1 MPTLD
6 PKELIKKVRRIQ
18 IQTRNTVNDLFSGQY
33 HSTFKGRG
41 MEFEEVREYMPGD
54 DIRTIDWN
62 VTARSGR
69 PYIKKFAEE
78 RELTVMLLIDV
89 SASNLF
95 GSQSQLKQDLATEI
109 AAVLAFSAIRNN
121 DRIGL
126 ILFSDQVEKVLPAQK
141 GTQHVLRII
150 RELLTFEPSGKNS
163 NLSPALDYL
172 NHICPRRV
180 TTFLLSDFYF
190 DDTSESILKTTARR
204 HDLISI
210 QIGDRCETALPAA
223 GLITWQDAE
232 TGAYSLIDTS
242 SPRVRNALLLQQT
255 KRTEAL
261 EALHRRNGIDLIQLY
276 TDEPYEKA
284 FRTFFANRAT
294 RR

>member
-1 MPTLD
+1 
-6 PKELIKKVRRIQ
+6 
-18 IQTRNTVNDLFSGQY
+18 
-33 HSTFKGRG
+33 

-69 PYIKKFAEE
+69 PYIKKFTEE
-78 RELTVMLLIDV
+78 RELTVMLLVDV

-95 GSQSQLKQDLATEI
+95 GTQSQLKRDLATEI

-126 ILFSDQVEKVLPAQK
+126 ILFSDQIEKVIPAQK

-150 RELLTFEPSGKNS
+150 RELLTFEPTGKKS
-163 NLSPALDYL
+163 SLIPALDYL

-190 DDTSESILKTTARR
+190 DDTPESMLKTTARR
-204 HDLISI
+204 HDLISV
-210 QIGDRCETALPAA
+210 QLGDRCETALPAA

-232 TGAYSLIDTS
+232 TGACSLIDTS
-242 SPRVRNALLLQQT
+242 SPHVRNALLLQQT
-255 KRTEAL
+255 KRTKTL
-261 EALHRRNGIDLIQLY
+261 ETLHRRNGIDLIQLY

-284 FRTFFANRAT
+284 FRTFFANRAH

>member
-1 MPTLD
+1 MPTPD
-6 PKELIKKVRRIQ
+6 PKELIKKVKRIQ
-18 IQTRNTVNDLFSGQY
+18 IQTRDTVNDLFAGQY

-126 ILFSDQVEKVLPAQK
+126 ILFPIKSKKYSPLK
-141 GTQHVLRII
+141 K
-150 RELLTFEPSGKNS
+150 EPN
-163 NLSPALDYL
+163 
-172 NHICPRRV
+172 
-180 TTFLLSDFYF
+180 
-190 DDTSESILKTTARR
+190 
-204 HDLISI
+204 
-210 QIGDRCETALPAA
+210 
-223 GLITWQDAE
+223 
-232 TGAYSLIDTS
+232 
-242 SPRVRNALLLQQT
+242 
-255 KRTEAL
+255 
-261 EALHRRNGIDLIQLY
+261 
-276 TDEPYEKA
+276 
-284 FRTFFANRAT
+284 TFFA
-294 RR
+294 

>member
-150 RELLTFEPSGKNS
+150 RECSPSNPPEKI
-163 NLSPALDYL
+163 AT
-172 NHICPRRV
+172 CPPRS
-180 TTFLLSDFYF
+180 T
-190 DDTSESILKTTARR
+190 
-204 HDLISI
+204 ISI
-210 QIGDRCETALPAA
+210 ISVPDALPHF
-223 GLITWQDAE
+223 
-232 TGAYSLIDTS
+232 YSVISISMTPPNRSSKQRPADTTS
-242 SPRVRNALLLQQT
+242 SPFKSAIAVKPRFPPP
-255 KRTEAL
+255 
-261 EALHRRNGIDLIQLY
+261 D
-276 TDEPYEKA
+276 
-284 FRTFFANRAT
+284 
-294 RR
+294 